1 MTQRQVPTQGLRRVA
16 EEFARAGRVSEET
29 LTRLDRMLE
38 ALEREWDG
46 ATQEAFY
53 LQFRSLRP
61 HMARLGAHLDLIA
74 REVDGV
80 VERFE
85 SVDRG

>member
-1 MTQRQVPTQGLRRVA
+1 VAERQVPTDDLRRMA

-29 LTRLDRMLE
+29 LARLDRMLE
-38 ALEREWDG
+38 TLEKKWGG
-46 ATQEAFY
+46 ATQQAFY

-61 HMARLGAHLDLIA
+61 QIARLGAHMDLIA
-74 REVDGV
+74 REVDAL

-85 SVDRG
+85 SADRT